1 MQRVKLSCDKNSTE
15 VSVRLQGAPEQ
26 GALMGTG
33 PSNPRYML
41 PSKALFS
48 RNIPR
53 EGTVPQQLGDSVFQ
67 SGRRTWTGMSW
78 RLLEILAQV
87 SPCPNS
93 TASFHKFCKFLKIN
107 PTRKVGWHYPQKF
120 FCLVMF
126 VSLLLEK
133 RAGPHCRTEL

>member
-26 GALMGTG
+26 GAPMGTG

-53 EGTVPQQLGDSVFQ
+53 EGTVPQHEPAHYDDPLVIVG
-67 SGRRTWTGMSW
+67 
-78 RLLEILAQV
+78 
-87 SPCPNS
+87 
-93 TASFHKFCKFLKIN
+93 TAEMYEARC
-107 PTRKVGWHYPQKF
+107 RKHHIVPGKH
-120 FCLVMF
+120 
-126 VSLLLEK
+126 
-133 RAGPHCRTEL
+133 